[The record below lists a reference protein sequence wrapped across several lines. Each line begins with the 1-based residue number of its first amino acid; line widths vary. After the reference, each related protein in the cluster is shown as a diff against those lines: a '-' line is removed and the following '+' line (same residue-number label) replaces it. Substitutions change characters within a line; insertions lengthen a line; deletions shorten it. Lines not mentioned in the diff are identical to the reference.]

1 MCGVI
6 GVAMAERITE
16 TARNKNIP
24 QERTIEKVESTQN
37 HKVSAK
43 S

>member
-16 TARNKNIP
+16 TKRNKNIP
-24 QERTIEKVESTQN
+24 GED
-37 HKVSAK
+37 
-43 S
+43 